1 MGMLRRALELQVW
14 EGSGSTP
21 DLDGITNN
29 AVSYSDTGLDDYVD
43 NPTTAD
49 AIRAAMNQIL
59 GDNFTNVNGIVL
71 HPTDVAKM
79 QLDKDGNNNYLFP
92 TFFTPDGMRVHG
104 VPVIEST
111 LITAGNVMVGD
122 FSKISVYMRRNMD
135 IRIWDQD
142 STDPE
147 YDLKTITG
155 SLRATLKFPEA
166 AYSGLVYD
174 AISDITSV
182 ISKP

>member
-1 MGMLRRALELQVW
+1 
-14 EGSGSTP
+14 
-21 DLDGITNN
+21 
-29 AVSYSDTGLDDYVD
+29 
-43 NPTTAD
+43 
-49 AIRAAMNQIL
+49 
-59 GDNFTNVNGIVL
+59 
-71 HPTDVAKM
+71 M

-92 TFFTPDGMRVHG
+92 TFFTQDGMRVHG

-122 FSKISVYMRRNMD
+122 FSKVTVYMRRNMD

-155 SLRATLKFPEA
+155 SLPATLKFPEA

-174 AISDITSV
+174 AISDITSA
-182 ISKP
+182 IAKP